1 VTALGEAL
9 KEANVP
15 PERFAALK
23 PGQVYEI

>member
-1 VTALGEAL
+1 MALDEAL
-9 KEANVP
+9 KQAKIP